1 MRTRIILTVVAAAFA
16 AIALATGALAGASKK
31 PQKPAKA
38 QAKAAKLESRAL
50 FSVLTGRNEVDA
62 NGRRGAGDP
71 DGRGSFTAIVDG
83 DQLCFGVTVTNLD
96 APVAA
101 HIHAGRR
108 NQSNPP
114 LIPLTQPA
122 TGDPGAASGC
132 VTVDQAVAQAI
143 LKNPHKYYFNV
154 HTAAFPNGAVRGQL
168 SRKSH

>member
-1 MRTRIILTVVAAAFA
+1 MRTRITLTVLAAAFV
-16 AIALATGALAGASKK
+16 AIALATGAVAGAGKK
-31 PQKPAKA
+31 PPKSHD
-38 QAKAAKLESRAL
+38 KAAKLESRAM

-62 NGRRGAGDP
+62 DGRRG
-71 DGRGSFTAIVDG
+71 
-83 DQLCFGVTVTNLD
+83 
-96 APVAA
+96 AA

-114 LIPLTQPA
+114 LVPLTQPT

-132 VTVDQAVAQAI
+132 VDVDPTIAQAI

-168 SRKSH
+168 ARKSH

>member
-1 MRTRIILTVVAAAFA
+1 MRTRIIVTLVAAAFA
-16 AIALATGALAGASKK
+16 AVALATGALAGSAKKPPKPTK
-31 PQKPAKA
+31 PQKV
-38 QAKAAKLESRAL
+38 AKLESRAL
-50 FSVLTGRNEVDA
+50 FAVLTGRNEVA

-83 DQLCFGVTVTNLD
+83 NQLCFGVTVTNLD

-114 LIPLTQPA
+114 LIPLTPQPA
-122 TGDPGAASGC
+122 TGDPGAAGGC
-132 VTVDQAVAQAI
+132 VTVEPTVAQAI

-154 HTAAFPNGAVRGQL
+154 HTAAFPGGAVRGQL

>member
-1 MRTRIILTVVAAAFA
+1 MRKRIVLTF
-16 AIALATGALAGASKK
+16 ALAATAAVAITAGALAGGTKK
-31 PQKPAKA
+31 PPKSHTT
-38 QAKAAKLESRAL
+38 AKLESRAL
-50 FSVLTGRNEVDA
+50 FAVLTGRNEVDA

-83 DQLCFGVTVTNLD
+83 NQLCFGVTVTNLD
-96 APVAA
+96 TPTAA
-101 HIHAGRR
+101 HIHPGRP

-114 LIPLTQPA
+114 VIPLSQP
-122 TGDPGAASGC
+122 TSGDPGAASGC
-132 VTVDQAVAQAI
+132 VTVDTTLARAI

>member
-1 MRTRIILTVVAAAFA
+1 MRTRIIVTLIAAAFA
-16 AIALATGALAGASKK
+16 AVALATGALAGSAKKPPKPSK
-31 PQKPAKA
+31 PQKV
-38 QAKAAKLESRAL
+38 AKLESRAL
-50 FSVLTGRNEVDA
+50 FAVLTGRNEVDA

-83 DQLCFGVTVTNLD
+83 NQLCFGVTVTNLD

-114 LIPLTQPA
+114 LVPLTEPA

-132 VTVDQAVAQAI
+132 VTVDPTVAQAI

-154 HTAAFPNGAVRGQL
+154 HTAAFPGGAVRGQL

>member
-1 MRTRIILTVVAAAFA
+1 MRTRIIVTLVAAAFA
-16 AIALATGALAGASKK
+16 AVALATGALAGSAKKPPKPSK
-31 PQKPAKA
+31 PQKV
-38 QAKAAKLESRAL
+38 AKLESRAL
-50 FSVLTGRNEVDA
+50 FAVLTGRNEVDA

-83 DQLCFGVTVTNLD
+83 NQLCFGVTVTNLD

-114 LIPLTQPA
+114 LVPLTEPA

-132 VTVDQAVAQAI
+132 VTVDPTVAQAI

-154 HTAAFPNGAVRGQL
+154 HTAAFPGGAVRGQL